1 VARVT
6 CKLCETRPARRF
18 CPGSPG
24 DICTV
29 CCGTEREN
37 TIECP
42 FDCEYLQEARK
53 REKRNDL
60 DEKSIPNKDI
70 RVSEEF
76 LTAQQPLLI
85 ATGRMLFA
93 AAVETEGAIDYDV
106 RDALG
111 SLIRTFRTMESG
123 LVYETRPANAMAGA
137 IQAQFQ
143 EQLQK
148 LREDV
153 AHRTG
158 LHSVRDKDI
167 LSILAF
173 WERMELQVNN
183 GRRRGRAFIDSLI
196 SLMAPPEEIAG
207 Q

>member
-1 VARVT
+1 M
-6 CKLCETRPARRF
+6 RPARRF

-60 DEKSIPNKDI
+60 DEKSIPNADI

-76 LTAQQPLLI
+76 LAAQQSLLI
-85 ATGRMLFA
+85 ATGRILFG

-123 LVYETRPANAMAGA
+123 LVYETRPANVMAGE
-137 IQAQFQ
+137 IQARFQ

-153 AHRTG
+153 AQKTG
-158 LHSVRDKDI
+158 LHSIRDKDI
-167 LSILAF
+167 LGILAF

-183 GRRRGRAFIDSLI
+183 GRRHGRAFIDSLI
-196 SLMAPPEEIAG
+196 SLMAPPEETAG